1 MHQRLP
7 EFIGVGPPRTATTW
21 LHEVLS
27 GYVGLPRGVKE
38 TEFFDRHYSRGL
50 EWHLRH
56 FRDCPPNL
64 PCGEF
69 SPTYF
74 ASAQARTRIAADLP
88 NCKIIITLRD
98 PVERFY
104 SHYRLL
110 RREGWLR
117 DETLEQ
123 AIACHLRNPTC
134 PGNMFYVSR
143 YAEHVRAWQSV
154 MRDGNVKVML
164 CDDLQADS
172 QSFIAR
178 VCSFLEIPEFDL
190 SRIPAARQRIN
201 TISRAPKSR
210 RLAKLARRLIA
221 GLRSRG
227 LYGLVNSWDR
237 TWLWRL
243 IFESGKQF
251 HEMTP
256 AQEANL
262 RERFRSEIE
271 QLEVIIQRDLSKW
284 KREAAQAGAD
294 HEQVLLLEPSRRG
307 DDRHRRAGISMA

>member
-1 MHQRLP
+1 M
-7 EFIGVGPPRTATTW
+7 
-21 LHEVLS
+21 
-27 GYVGLPRGVKE
+27 KE
-38 TEFFDRHYSRGL
+38 TQFFDRHYARGL
-50 EWHLRH
+50 EWYARH

-74 ASAQARTRIAADLP
+74 ASAEARTRIAADLP

-123 AIACHLRNPTC
+123 AIARHLRNPTG
-134 PGNMFYVSR
+134 PGNMFYVNR
-143 YAEHVRAWQSV
+143 YAEHVSAWQSA
-154 MRDGNVKVML
+154 MRAGKVLVML
-164 CDDLQADS
+164 GDDLRADP

-178 VCSFLEIPEFDL
+178 ICSFLGIPEIDL
-190 SRIPAARQRIN
+190 SLIPEARQRIN
-201 TISRAPKSR
+201 AIGLAPKSR

-221 GLRSRG
+221 TLRSRG
-227 LYGLVNSWDR
+227 FYRLVNAWDR
-237 TWLWRL
+237 TWLWRF

-251 HEMTP
+251 DEMTP

-262 RERFRSEIE
+262 RERFRPEVE
-271 QLEVIIQRDLSKW
+271 RLEVIIGRDLSKW
-284 KREAAQAGAD
+284 KGEAAQAGAD
-294 HEQVLLLEPSRRG
+294 HEEGPLLEPSG
-307 DDRHRRAGISMA
+307 CGSDKFRRARISTT

>member
-1 MHQRLP
+1 MHKRLP

-27 GYVGLPRGVKE
+27 GHVGLPRGVKE
-38 TEFFDRHYSRGL
+38 TQFFDRHYGRGL
-50 EWHLRH
+50 DWYSRH

-74 ASAQARTRIAADLP
+74 ASAEARTRIAGDLP

-123 AIACHLRNPTC
+123 AIARHLRNPTG
-134 PGNMFYVSR
+134 PGNMFYVNR
-143 YAEHVRAWQSV
+143 YAEHVRAWQSA
-154 MRDGNVKVML
+154 MRAGNVRVML
-164 CDDLQADS
+164 CDDLQADP

-178 VCSFLEIPEFDL
+178 ICSFLEIPEIDL

-201 TISRAPKSR
+201 AISLAPKSR

-221 GLRSRG
+221 TLRSRRF
-227 LYGLVNSWDR
+227 YRLVNSWDR

-251 HEMTP
+251 DEMTP
-256 AQEANL
+256 AQEADL
-262 RERFRSEIE
+262 RERFRPEIE
-271 QLEVIIQRDLSKW
+271 QLEVIIRRDLSKW
-284 KREAAQAGAD
+284 KAQSATGASG
-294 HEQVLLLEPSRRG
+294 HEGGPSLEPSECG
-307 DDRHRRAGISMA
+307 NDKFRRARISMT